1 MSVVK
6 VYCKIE
12 TSPWALTQLIGGGK
26 EEKKQWTM
34 FLFAFK
40 YDTAPVADPADL
52 ELRGVGGG
60 GVGLGCWNK
69 IDLRISLALPAF
81 LPSAFFHYFIFCQN
95 KGGPGPPGPAPRSTT
110 GHKEEEIWSS
120 LWNKYKTIGLV
131 FGTWSI
137 FKNQRFSFGPKM
149 GSSLAHRQ
157 KDHYLIMAYLTGT
170 CYSSSRTYL

>member
-40 YDTAPVADPADL
+40 YDTAPVGDPDL
-52 ELRGVGGG
+52 ELREGGGGG
-60 GVGLGCWNK
+60 GVWDVETKLICEYRLPCRLFFLLRFFIILFFAK
-69 IDLRISLALPAF
+69 IRGDRVPRA
-81 LPSAFFHYFIFCQN
+81 
-95 KGGPGPPGPAPRSTT
+95 PPPPRSTT

-131 FGTWSI
+131 FGTWTI
-137 FKNQRFSFGPKM
+137 FKNHGFSFGPKM

-157 KDHYLIMAYLTGT
+157 QDHYLIMAYLTGT